1 MLAPALN
8 SRSYLPAPQQLA
20 EGYLLHTKCH
30 LLLAGKTMLA
40 KAVAG
45 EAGVP
50 FFCCSGSEF
59 EEMFVGVGARRVRE
73 LFTAAKR
80 RSPCIIFLDEL
91 DAIGS
96 KRNAKDQAAM
106 RLTLNQL
113 LVEMDGCAA
122 VSPADC
128 SSIKQHRACRTWPA
142 TGTGADT
149 GKIDP
154 SCLSPLLPAS
164 SSTDMSRVRPAPVTA
179 H

>member
-1 MLAPALN
+1 
-8 SRSYLPAPQQLA
+8 
-20 EGYLLHTKCH
+20 
-30 LLLAGKTMLA
+30 MLA

-80 RSPCIIFLDEL
+80 RAPCIIFLDEL

-113 LVEMDGCAA
+113 LVEMDGCGYLGMKTLTET
-122 VSPADC
+122 SRIC
-128 SSIKQHRACRTWPA
+128 
-142 TGTGADT
+142 
-149 GKIDP
+149 
-154 SCLSPLLPAS
+154 AS
-164 SSTDMSRVRPAPVTA
+164 SQPGLHCGQAADA
-179 H
+179 

>member
-1 MLAPALN
+1 
-8 SRSYLPAPQQLA
+8 
-20 EGYLLHTKCH
+20 
-30 LLLAGKTMLA
+30 MLA

-80 RSPCIIFLDEL
+80 RAPCIIFLDEL
-91 DAIGS
+91 DAVGS

-113 LVEMDGCAA
+113 LVEMDGCA
-122 VSPADC
+122 PALQGGEMP
-128 SSIKQHRACRTWPA
+128 IAH
-142 TGTGADT
+142 
-149 GKIDP
+149 
-154 SCLSPLLPAS
+154 LLGCTPTVELAW
-164 SSTDMSRVRPAPVTA
+164 R
-179 H
+179 